1 MKCAD
6 LVRTLDSRTLGKL
19 KKYLLSPYLCPD
31 ESMAATL
38 EALIESTDSTRE
50 GDPPDKESLFTRIF
64 GKRKYDDSR
73 LRLQMSRLFA
83 HVERFLALEELDP
96 FALRL
101 GLARHYRSRSLHKF
115 YQEAMQD
122 FAKELEKS
130 SLRNEHYYEQEYRM
144 RLDQYEYLASI
155 KRQGEF
161 NLKEISDTLEISY
174 IIKKLR
180 HCCRV
185 LHVQSV
191 YKLENPFPF
200 IDEIKA
206 YIEHEKLYSIPVLG
220 FYYYNYLAI
229 LHPAEDHYFR
239 KCLEIY
245 NESDSHFETEE
256 RREVFVNIL
265 NYCIRKIN
273 EGKEEYNET
282 VFGLY
287 MRGLDRGFLLDRG
300 KLSRFTYRNIAEIG
314 INLREY
320 GWVDEFLDRYK
331 SKLEKQYQQA
341 FHHFEKGR
349 LFSEQKKYHEAMS
362 WLGQLSFNDPLL
374 ELSVRLERIRIFY
387 EMGERELSEYHV
399 DSMDQFLR
407 RKKNFGYHTEYYKC
421 FLKYMRKLLRINP
434 MDNIRSQS
442 LLRELELEP
451 RITGRKWLT
460 EKFQKIL
467 N

>member
-6 LVRTLDSRTLGKL
+6 LVRTLDARTLGKF
-19 KKYLLSPYLCPD
+19 KKYLLSPYLCSD
-31 ESMAATL
+31 TSMLATL
-38 EALIESTDSTRE
+38 EAIAEMVQSTPE
-50 GDPPDKESLFTRIF
+50 EEPLDKRALYARIH
-64 GKRKYDDSR
+64 GKKVFDDTH
-73 LRLQMSRLFA
+73 LRLQMSRLFG
-83 HVERFLALEELDP
+83 HLERFLAYEELDP
-96 FALRL
+96 FSSPL
-101 GLARHYRSRSLHKF
+101 GLARYYRSRSMHKF
-115 YQEAMQD
+115 YQEAMQG
-122 FAKELEKS
+122 FEKALEKT
-130 SLRNEHYYEQEYRM
+130 SLRNERYYEQEYRM

-161 NLKEISDTLEISY
+161 NLKEITDTIEISY

-206 YIEHEKLYSIPVLG
+206 YIEQEKLYSIPVLG

-229 LHPAEDHYFR
+229 LHPNEDHYFR
-239 KCLEIY
+239 KCLDIY
-245 NESDSHFETEE
+245 NEYDNQFEAEE

-273 EGKEEYNET
+273 EGKEDYNET

-314 INLREY
+314 INLKEF

-331 SKLEKQYQQA
+331 TKLEKQYQQP

-399 DSMDQFLR
+399 ESMDQFLR

-434 MDNIRSQS
+434 MDTQRTQ
-442 LLRELELEP
+442 LLLKELELEP
-451 RITGRKWLT
+451 RITGRKWLF
-460 EKFQKIL
+460 EKFRSL
-467 N
+467 S